1 MDTFVFL
8 SGKKYLRL
16 LLLAHAKRDLFYVST
31 IIFNNVLAIALNWRF

>member
-8 SGKKYLRL
+8 SGKYLRL